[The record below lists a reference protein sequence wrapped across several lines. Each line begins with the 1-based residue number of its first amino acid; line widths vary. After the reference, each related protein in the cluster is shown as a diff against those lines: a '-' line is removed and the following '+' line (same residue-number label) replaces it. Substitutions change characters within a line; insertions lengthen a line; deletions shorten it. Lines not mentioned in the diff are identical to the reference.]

1 MIENLASAPCRHARA
16 ASEIVREYFDS
27 DRSSP
32 GCAPTPSTASQRT
45 DALRALSCCTGASGG
60 NRPADLSARNA
71 AAEDKT
77 SLIQLPDAFGMKTS
91 VD

>member
-32 GCAPTPSTASQRT
+32 ALLADAFDRELADGRAP
-45 DALRALSCCTGASGG
+45 RALVLHRRLG
-60 NRPADLSARNA
+60 R
-71 AAEDKT
+71 
-77 SLIQLPDAFGMKTS
+77 
-91 VD
+91 

>member
-32 GCAPTPSTASQRT
+32 GCAPTPSTAS
-45 DALRALSCCTGASGG
+45 
-60 NRPADLSARNA
+60 
-71 AAEDKT
+71 
-77 SLIQLPDAFGMKTS
+77 
-91 VD
+91 